1 MEQFGRWRKIMVSI
15 LYTSVRHLWNCS
27 WSATP
32 AWSSQ
37 KQDKLKQKFPSFSE
51 HQRCLWSWLSHRLS
65 LLRFLISEVF
75 GEKGW
80 EFKFL
85 MSIWS
90 EVKSLSRVRLF
101 ATPWSTCSLPGSLVH
116 GIFQAIVL
124 EWIAISF
131 SRGSSQSRDW
141 TRVSRIVDRRLTVWA
156 TRGAGKCVS
165 YRTQVPI
172 LKAGTIFPWRACGQ
186 AVTLMHIQSQGCVIL
201 IGC

>member
-156 TRGAGKCVS
+156 TREVDKRKSKKLG
-165 YRTQVPI
+165 
-172 LKAGTIFPWRACGQ
+172 
-186 AVTLMHIQSQGCVIL
+186 
-201 IGC
+201 